1 MIGRPKQNL
10 TIEELKLKRDKI
22 KEQTKLRQI
31 EYRRRIGIDV
41 LNKQQ
46 RENRRLKKEL
56 IEKYEKEQE
65 QKNIPKQKKIYEDE
79 IEKEQILTKRKI
91 FMLDEDFQNIKY
103 NINIKP
109 QWKEKYTENMDKK
122 KLEEIRKVSKGD
134 KALKDF
140 QNYIV
145 KNDIDIIS
153 KNLYEVFTKI
163 LNGKTMNEDDIS
175 ILNDEAVIFDNN
187 NIKKTIKLIA
197 TKEFKLN
204 NVIGTFI
211 KRINV
216 LINILSRIDYL
227 ENFTNSYNIISNI
240 SSYAK
245 QKNEDNNKLSLPSL
259 DKNGKVKYFDFGNKD
274 EKFSNLEKLE
284 NNKEK
289 AMLSYYLLQPPRRRL
304 DIQYLKLI
312 KNTDDINSDEDNYL
326 TIDESGKLKE
336 FIYNN
341 YKTFESYGQ
350 YRIKI
355 NSDLNKYFS
364 NHIDKSKIKI
374 NDYIF
379 NDDGN
384 IIDGEILSK
393 MISDLMY
400 KSYGVYMSITDI
412 RNNATTHILTKKNI
426 SRKDKEKFHFDMG
439 HSPNMANYYFKN
451 YT

>member
-31 EYRRRIGIDV
+31 EYRKRIGTDV
-41 LNKQQ
+41 LNQKQ
-46 RENRRLKKEL
+46 REKRKLEKEL
-56 IEKYEKEQE
+56 IEKHEKEQE
-65 QKNIPKQKKIYEDE
+65 NIPKPKKIYEDE
-79 IEKEQILTKRKI
+79 KEKEQVLTKRKI

-122 KLEEIRKVSKGD
+122 KLEEIRKVSNGD

-153 KNLYEVFTKI
+153 KKLYEVFTKI
-163 LNGKTMNEDDIS
+163 LNGKTMNEDDIE
-175 ILNDEAVIFDNN
+175 ILNDESVIFDNN

-284 NNKEK
+284 NDKEK
-289 AMLSYYLLQPPRRRL
+289 AMLAYYLLQPPRRRL

-364 NHIDKSKIKI
+364 NHINKSKIKI

-379 NDDGN
+379 NDDGK
-384 IIDGEILSK
+384 IIDGENLSK

-400 KSYGVYMSITDI
+400 ESYGVYMSITDI

>member
-56 IEKYEKEQE
+56 IEKYEKEKE
-65 QKNIPKQKKIYEDE
+65 QKKLPKQKKLYEDE

-163 LNGKTMNEDDIS
+163 LNGKTMNEDDIE